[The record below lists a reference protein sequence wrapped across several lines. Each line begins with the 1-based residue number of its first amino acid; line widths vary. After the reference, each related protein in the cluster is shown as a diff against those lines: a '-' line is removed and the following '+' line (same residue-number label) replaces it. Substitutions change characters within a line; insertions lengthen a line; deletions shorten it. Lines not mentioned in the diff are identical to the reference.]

1 MIQKDEKKSA
11 SKCVE
16 TNKQKSLPHSDV
28 TKGAA
33 TSRRP
38 VGQPFA
44 AAPFSFGSCDK
55 VSVSSRNLKAF
66 LLGAINKGLKI
77 DSA

>member
-1 MIQKDEKKSA
+1 MKRKMPA
-11 SKCVE
+11 SVWKQ
-16 TNKQKSLPHSDV
+16 TNKKSLPHCDV

-33 TSRRP
+33 ASRRL

-44 AAPFSFGSCDK
+44 AALFLFGSCDK
-55 VSVSSRNLKAF
+55 VSVESRNLKAF

-77 DSA
+77 DST